1 MSGIKRFLGKSG
13 ASKAKKMLITQKNL
27 KKCIKLFDKEIQF
40 NYNEKCI
47 AIIYIANLKMKG
59 GI

>member
-1 MSGIKRFLGKSG
+1 MPDIIGILGKAG

-40 NYNEKCI
+40 NYNENCI
-47 AIIYIANLKMKG
+47 TIIYNKNLKMKG